1 MCSESYSKPAE
12 TCRLCCLEES
22 DEVLLKA
29 VSVTDFKNMFQRT
42 CKDTRLTL
50 TDTVQLSF
58 LSPTL
63 EMVLFTETIS
73 EVTTQRS
80 YEKWVYQ
87 IKNIEKWLYQLKIW
101 HSSFMAKQLSAVFCL
116 LEKPETL
123 WWKIPSKILL
133 F

>member
-1 MCSESYSKPAE
+1 MKEPQYDSQSIHKFDRFETVNCVKVCSEPYSKPAE
-12 TCRLCCLEES
+12 TCRLYCLEER

-80 YEKWVYQ
+80 YEK
-87 IKNIEKWLYQLKIW
+87 
-101 HSSFMAKQLSAVFCL
+101 
-116 LEKPETL
+116 
-123 WWKIPSKILL
+123 
-133 F
+133 